1 MENTESFMDLFSL
14 VPVYKNVKDI
24 VFTGRIGSLSLTRN
38 LNVVLTL
45 EHPLLSVLNSQCPTH
60 LACRLN
66 YIRI

>member
-14 VPVYKNVKDI
+14 VPVYKIVKDI

-45 EHPLLSVLNSQCPTH
+45 EHPLLSVLNSQ
-60 LACRLN
+60 
-66 YIRI
+66 